1 MAQPIQIILMRR
13 LAEYLSSP
21 VFGWP
26 FRQLPTIDRHL
37 CPEEKIES
45 LFEVRLGF
53 FWCGDIIVR
62 LDAGQTCL

>member
-26 FRQLPTIDRHL
+26 FRQLPTIDSICVPRRRSRA
-37 CPEEKIES
+37 S
-45 LFEVRLGF
+45 LKCALVSSGL
-53 FWCGDIIVR
+53 
-62 LDAGQTCL
+62 AT